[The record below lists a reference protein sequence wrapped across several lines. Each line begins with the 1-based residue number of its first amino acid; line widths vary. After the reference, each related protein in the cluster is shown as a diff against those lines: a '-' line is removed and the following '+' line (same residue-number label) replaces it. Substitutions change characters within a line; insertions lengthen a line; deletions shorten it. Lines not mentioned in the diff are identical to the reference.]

1 MDWFST
7 ASGFIVGFGVVSIIA
22 LIYWRKGK
30 KSRLFDE
37 RYEKVH
43 VKARTVSWITFIGL
57 SYLLSIVALIV
68 EGWTLASMLLAS
80 LYAVGITTYF
90 VAVLIYNRK
99 L

>member
-1 MDWFST
+1 MDWIST
-7 ASGFIVGFGVVSIIA
+7 ASGFVVGFGVVSIVV
-22 LIYWRKGK
+22 LIFWRRGK
-30 KSRLFDE
+30 KNRLFDE

-43 VKARTVSWITFIGL
+43 VKARTVSWITFVGL
-57 SYLLSIVALIV
+57 SYLLAIAVLIV

-80 LYAVGITTYF
+80 LYAVGLITYF

>member
-1 MDWFST
+1 MDWMST

-22 LIYWRKGK
+22 LIFWRRGK
-30 KSRLFDE
+30 KNRLFDE

-43 VKARTVSWITFIGL
+43 VKARTVSWITFVGL
-57 SYLLSIVALIV
+57 SYLLAIAVLII

-80 LYAVGITTYF
+80 LYGVGLFTYF

>member
-1 MDWFST
+1 MDWLST

-22 LIYWRKGK
+22 LIYWRRGK
-30 KSRLFDE
+30 KDRLFDE

-43 VKARTVSWITFIGL
+43 VKARTVSWITFVGL
-57 SYLLSIVALIV
+57 SYLLAIAALII
-68 EGWTLASMLLAS
+68 EGWALASILLAS
-80 LYAVGITTYF
+80 LYAVGLITYF

>member
-1 MDWFST
+1 MDWLST

-30 KSRLFDE
+30 KDRLFDE

-43 VKARTVSWITFIGL
+43 VKARTVSWITFVGL
-57 SYLLSIVALIV
+57 SYLLAIAALII
-68 EGWTLASMLLAS
+68 EGLTLASMLLTS
-80 LYAVGITTYF
+80 LYGVGLITYF
-90 VAVLIYNRK
+90 IAVLIYNRK